1 VSWLPVRE
9 KRYKKKE
16 EKGEEEIEER
26 RAGKIKIKESR
37 KVRRKEMRR
46 GGKID
51 KSTIKDRLTYTA
63 VKRAYT
69 ATTRPQTLQR
79 ERG

>member
-1 VSWLPVRE
+1 
-9 KRYKKKE
+9 
-16 EKGEEEIEER
+16 
-26 RAGKIKIKESR
+26 
-37 KVRRKEMRR
+37 MRR

-51 KSTIKDRLTYTA
+51 RSTIKDRLTYTA